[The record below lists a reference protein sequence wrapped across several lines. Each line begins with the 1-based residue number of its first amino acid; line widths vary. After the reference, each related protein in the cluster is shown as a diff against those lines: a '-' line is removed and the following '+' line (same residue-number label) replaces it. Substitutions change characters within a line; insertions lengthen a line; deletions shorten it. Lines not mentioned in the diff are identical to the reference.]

1 MNRKIHFSFYSI
13 NGVLIKKIKATT
25 ERVKININ
33 SKNVYLIKSG
43 KETYKI
49 AI

>member
-1 MNRKIHFSFYSI
+1 MNHKLHFAVYSI
-13 NGVLIKKIKATT
+13 NGVLIKKIKSTT